1 MTVVARAAIDRGFA
15 MNMNMNF
22 ERGRRTGKAAGS
34 LMSRSLR
41 CLRAGSSNAARC
53 AAIVLAT
60 ALLVGRAFAAPP
72 TIFHSPNNDGISG
85 GSPGVIEPGTS
96 QMVHLYLQGGV
107 NATSI
112 GEACND
118 GNGEEVCGFD
128 LLFEAR
134 NGVSFS
140 SFVPDGDT
148 VMALA
153 PSSFRFNGGDFASG
167 TLGPVKLGDLV
178 VFAPLGGS
186 IDLAT
191 GQTADSAL
199 GLVDLTASTLLIVPE
214 PSTHLL
220 LSAGMTGLLALYRR
234 RQGRM
239 ASRLDG

>member
-15 MNMNMNF
+15 MNMNMNMNF

-128 LLFEAR
+128 LLLEAQ
-134 NGVSFS
+134 GGPSFS
-140 SFVPDGDT
+140 NFVPVGDT
-148 VMALA
+148 VWALD
-153 PSSFRFNGGDFASG
+153 PSSLRFNGGNFVSG
-167 TLGPVKLGDLV
+167 TLGTVKLGDLIV
-178 VFAPLGGS
+178 NAQLGDS
-186 IDLAT
+186 IDFAE
-191 GQTADSAL
+191 GQTADAAL
-199 GLVDLTASTLLIVPE
+199 GLVDLTPSTLLIVPE
-214 PSTHLL
+214 PSRHLL
-220 LSAGMTGLLALYRR
+220 LFSGLTALLGLYRR

-239 ASRLDG
+239 A